1 MLLSEIE
8 LRVAELAACGT
19 AIRAIGEALDVPA
32 DVVADHLRNVY
43 RKLGAGSVRSSAVCG
58 P

>member
-19 AIRAIGEALDVPA
+19 AVRVIGEMLDVSA
-32 DVVADHLRNVY
+32 EAVSDHLRNVY
-43 RKLGAGSVRSSAVCG
+43 RKLGSGAVRSSVVRS
-58 P
+58 